1 MFSEGILDYDGSRS
15 LLKICS
21 VRQLRSEILPQS
33 PTPPTPC
40 QQTTY
45 LLGHKGRV

>member
-21 VRQLRSEILPQS
+21 VRQLRNEILPQS
-33 PTPPTPC
+33 PTSYPLPTNNFP
-40 QQTTY
+40 T
-45 LLGHKGRV
+45 GS